1 MRPHVCGIGH
11 DVQQR
16 CLAMLVFITSLWVTE
31 AVPYFAT
38 ALLVPPMVVFLQIL
52 NDKAH
57 PDTLLTPSMGTEQS
71 AMLWNASTIL
81 IAMMCVCVCVEQSK
95 RRKR

>member
-1 MRPHVCGIGH
+1 M
-11 DVQQR
+11 QQR

-38 ALLVPPMVVFLQIL
+38 AILVPPMVVFLGIL

-57 PDTLLTPSMGTEQS
+57 PDVMLTSSTFVLADCLLV
-71 AMLWNASTIL
+71 WL
-81 IAMMCVCVCVEQSK
+81 IGCLSELVREVDVCVN
-95 RRKR
+95 

>member
-1 MRPHVCGIGH
+1 MPAGDRVLIAGH

-38 ALLVPPMVVFLQIL
+38 ALLVPPMVVFLGIL
-52 NDKAH
+52 NNKAH
-57 PDTLLTPSMGTEQS
+57 PEIMLTSS
-71 AMLWNASTIL
+71 ASQRSVRVCNE
-81 IAMMCVCVCVEQSK
+81 CVCVESHLLS
-95 RRKR
+95 